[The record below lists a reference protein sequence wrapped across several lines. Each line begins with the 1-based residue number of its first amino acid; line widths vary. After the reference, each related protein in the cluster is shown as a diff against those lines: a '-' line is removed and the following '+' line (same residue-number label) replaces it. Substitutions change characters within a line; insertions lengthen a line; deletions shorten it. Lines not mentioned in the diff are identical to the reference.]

1 MKKNLQ
7 HKPRHTLFTYFTS
20 VLLLASIVFSSSSYA
35 IETFVFGN
43 WMKSTSNGSGPSSEG
58 SQRIIYSTKP
68 TVIFS
73 RTSELAPANVVLNWD
88 SSHGTSSDSESLYC
102 TRNEAGSGDN
112 RLTLESSYVSAG
124 HYGGVEIFKTNITG
138 LYFSLRLRSFSSN
151 SMAKVSPTSLNIT
164 SGITSGALNLTIDA
178 SGHCDK
184 TNITG
189 DINYSTWG
197 GLAFY
202 STITFY
208 TDQTYTA
215 GQSSVSLLKTADYD
229 FRFRNDNPGSGIK
242 SYYMNVIYDISSLVV
257 SETTCTTQPVVSGNS
272 VSGTTV
278 DLGTYSP
285 NDIIKGAAPVP
296 FAIKLA
302 GCKGLRNINVT
313 LSTTTMAHSP
323 TLLGNILTANNATGV
338 GVEISGAAN
347 NYSSQMV
354 MIPNDT
360 TSIYNDQ
367 RDTSSDNNIYGSGE
381 SGTTQSHTLN
391 FLATLKR
398 DGTQQIGSGH
408 FKANGIFTIDYP

>member
-7 HKPRHTLFTYFTS
+7 YRPRHTLFTS

-35 IETFVFGN
+35 IETFVLGN
-43 WMKSTSNGSGPSSEG
+43 NTGAATSGSPGPSADG
-58 SQRIIYSTKP
+58 SRRMIYSSKP

-73 RTSELAPANVVLNWD
+73 RTSELAPANVKLNWD
-88 SSHGTSSDSESLYC
+88 SSHGKASSTEALYC

-112 RLTLESSYVSAG
+112 RLSLESSYVSAG

-138 LYFSLRLRSFSSN
+138 LYFSLQLKSFSSN
-151 SMAKVSPTSLNIT
+151 YMAKVSPATLNIT
-164 SGITSGALNLTIDA
+164 SGLTPGALNLTLD
-178 SGHCDK
+178 SSNHCNTK
-184 TNITG
+184 NITG
-189 DINYSTWG
+189 EVDYATWG

-202 STITFY
+202 STMTFY
-208 TDQTYTA
+208 TDQTYTS
-215 GQSSVSLLKTADYD
+215 GQSSVSLLKTANYD